1 MPVSRLISASVGP
14 IVAWTRKR
22 DASVAVGFCTA
33 MTSGGVSPLGRI
45 VVRPPPPPPQAAIDN
60 QDRGR
65 NGAAR
70 EAGDTPAVDLEVLNS
85 IHCGAPQRP

>member
-1 MPVSRLISASVGP
+1 MPVRRLISASVGP
-14 IVAWTRKR
+14 MVAWTRKR

-33 MTSGGVSPLGRI
+33 MTSGGGVIAAGRI
-45 VVRPPPPPPQAAIDN
+45 RRRLAAAAASSDHT
-60 QDRGR
+60 QDSGR

-70 EAGDTPAVDLEVLNS
+70 EAGDTPAVDLELLNS